1 MRPGRTVERISA
13 TPMATERNRVS
24 AADFEGGMFDLD
36 GATEFKNILVFG
48 DSGVGKTV
56 LAGTCPGRV
65 LFLAGEP
72 GYISAARQG
81 AKGKVRIIAD
91 PATALAA
98 ADFLDGGGASNYDW
112 IVVDGLGTMQNKFL
126 LTYAAEAFDANPAKR
141 AHRNLPDKPD
151 YFNAQNFI
159 KSWVSRMIDVPANVL
174 FTAHAMRPENDEGE
188 RVVYPSIQGKGYEVS
203 NYICGLMHSVGYMST
218 RVKKIGDEYKQVRR
232 ILWQHT
238 RDPQSETTYFAKDQF
253 NALNPFTDD
262 MKMAELIA
270 RIDSGE
276 TAPEPVQ
283 APVKAAKATTR
294 RAPARRAR

>member
-1 MRPGRTVERISA
+1 
-13 TPMATERNRVS
+13 MATERNKVS
-24 AADFEGGMFDLD
+24 ISDFEAGMFDLD
-36 GATEFKNILVFG
+36 GATEYKNIFVFG

-81 AKGKVRIIAD
+81 AKGRVRIIAD

-98 ADFLDGGGASNYDW
+98 ADWLDTGGAAQFDW

-151 YFNAQNFI
+151 YLNAQNFI
-159 KSWVSRMIDVPANVL
+159 KSWVSRMIDTPCNVL

-203 NYICGLMHSVGYMST
+203 NYICGLMHTVGFMSM
-218 RVKKIGDEYKQVRR
+218 RVRKDADGAKQVRR
-232 ILWQHT
+232 ILWRNF
-238 RDPQSETTYFAKDQF
+238 RDPESETTYFAKDQF
-253 NALNPFTDD
+253 NRLGTYTDD
-262 MKMAELIA
+262 TNMSQLLEM
-270 RIDSGE
+270 IDSGE
-276 TAPEPVQ
+276 EITVEEVINPV
-283 APVKAAKATTR
+283 AAKKA
-294 RAPARRAR
+294 APARRRAAARR